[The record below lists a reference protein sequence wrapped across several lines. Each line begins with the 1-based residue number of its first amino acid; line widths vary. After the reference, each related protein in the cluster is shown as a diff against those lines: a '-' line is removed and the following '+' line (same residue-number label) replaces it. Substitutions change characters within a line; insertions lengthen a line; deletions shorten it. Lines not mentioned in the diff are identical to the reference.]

1 MAFDMEDPV
10 DVTEPV
16 PVDPTERVVLVQPLR
31 ELVFE
36 DEPTVETQFTFMDDV
51 PIKQYTFIYHFN
63 DGERSGGGME
73 HRDSAAIHVGIRQ
86 GVRSVETQEA
96 ES

>member
-1 MAFDMEDPV
+1 MEDLL

-36 DEPTVETQFTFMDDV
+36 EEPTVETHFTFMDDADTEPTYTGLGV
-51 PIKQYTFIYHFN
+51 ESPIW
-63 DGERSGGGME
+63 
-73 HRDSAAIHVGIRQ
+73 
-86 GVRSVETQEA
+86 
-96 ES
+96 